1 MKSYMGQNYLI
12 ESKTGRKLYHKY
24 AKNMPIFDYHC
35 HLNAKDIY
43 ENKPFRN
50 LTQVWLCENG
60 AGDHYKWRAMRA
72 HGVAEE
78 YITGNKSDY
87 DKFLAWAETMP
98 YAIANPLYQWSHMEL
113 VKFFGITKPL
123 SPATAKEIY
132 DEATQKLQSL
142 RPRDMINMCNVKML
156 CTTDDP
162 VDSLEYHIKLK
173 EDKSFKVK
181 VLPTFRPDK
190 AINIDASWYNSWVNT
205 LEEVCKKE
213 LKTFEDFTNA
223 LISRIDHFDSVGCR
237 ISDHS
242 LEKVLYVEA
251 STEEVA
257 VIYEKARSNQGL
269 TEVEVA
275 KYKSYMLVFFGKE
288 YKKRGWG
295 QQYHIGAL
303 RNNSKRMFASIGPD
317 TGFDSLNH
325 HTYAESLSKLLG
337 VLDSDDNL
345 PNTVLYSLNQNDNE
359 MLIALAGCFQGEIPG
374 KIQLGSAWWFNDQ
387 KDGIVR
393 HFNAL
398 SSMGLIS
405 HFVGMLTDSRSFMSY
420 PRHDYFRRLLCDF
433 LGKLIDKKEFPKD
446 LEFVGKII
454 QDICFNNACKYFN
467 VYPIE

>member
-72 HGVAEE
+72 HGIKGE

-87 DKFLAWAETMP
+87 EKFLAWAEVMP

-132 DEATQKLQSL
+132 NEATSKLQSL
-142 RPRDMINMCNVKML
+142 RPRDMINMANVKML

-162 VDSLEYHIKLK
+162 IDSLEYHQKLAL
-173 EDKSFKVK
+173 DDSFKVK

-190 AINIDASWYNSWVNT
+190 AINITASWYNSWVNS
-205 LEEVCKKE
+205 LENVVGKKLE
-213 LKTFEDFTNA
+213 
-223 LISRIDHFDSVGCR
+223 SFDSFLTALQERILHFNNVGCR

-242 LEKVLYVEA
+242 LEEVLYVDA
-251 STEEVA
+251 TLEEVSN
-257 VIYEKARSNQGL
+257 IYNKVRSGQ
-269 TEVEVA
+269 EIDDIEAA
-275 KYKSYMLVFFGKE
+275 KYRTYMMVFFGKE
-288 YKKRGWG
+288 YKKYGWA
-295 QQYHIGAL
+295 QQYHIGAM
-303 RNNSKRMFASIGPD
+303 RNNSKRMFETLGPD

-325 HTYAESLSKLLG
+325 ATYALSMSKLLAK
-337 VLDSDDNL
+337 LDEDDNL
-345 PNTVLYSLNQNDNE
+345 PNTILYSLNQNDNE
-359 MLIALAGCFQGEIPG
+359 MLIALAGCFQGGIPG

-387 KDGIVR
+387 KDGIIR
-393 HFNAL
+393 QFNAL

-405 HFVGMLTDSRSFMSY
+405 HFVGMLTDSRSFLSY

-433 LGKLIDKKEFPKD
+433 FGKLIDKKEFPKD
-446 LEFVGKII
+446 IEFVGKVI
-454 QDICFNNACKYFN
+454 QDICFNNACKYFD